1 MLYYIFVV
9 HQYYKGGFT
18 LMKYSDLNKRNIRF
32 SEQVKL
38 ETCFAEEQ
46 KYIWKNMVR
55 IEKIKKENLSQKDRL
70 LRRSTYAS

>member
-1 MLYYIFVV
+1 MR
-9 HQYYKGGFT
+9 
-18 LMKYSDLNKRNIRF
+18 YSDQTKKIIRF
-32 SEQVKL
+32 SEQLKL

-70 LRRSTYAS
+70 LRRTTYAG

>member
-1 MLYYIFVV
+1 
-9 HQYYKGGFT
+9 
-18 LMKYSDLNKRNIRF
+18 MKYSEQKKRNIRF
-32 SEQVKL
+32 SEQVKQ